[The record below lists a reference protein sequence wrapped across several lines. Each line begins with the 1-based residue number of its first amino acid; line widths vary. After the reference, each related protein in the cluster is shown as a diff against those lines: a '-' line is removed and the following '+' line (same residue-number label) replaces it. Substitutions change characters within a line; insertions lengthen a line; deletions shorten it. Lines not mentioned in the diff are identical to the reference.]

1 LDAAHDDAVL
11 VEVVV
16 SRLATVIVG
25 LAIVCAILG
34 DALHPARVRAYDLL
48 TVDSRTNH
56 VAVVGDSYTTGTDE
70 GGLGPRA
77 WTDLAWHTLASRG
90 VRVAADVAAEG
101 RAGYGVRGDHG
112 SIFQDLTGR
121 AVKPADGLVVFFG
134 SRNDE
139 GVDPGL
145 LAGKARDTFDL
156 ARALAPSAKFLVI
169 GPPWPTADVPWQV
182 LEVRDVLNAA
192 ARAVGAAFI
201 DPIGDRWFVDRPDLI
216 GPDGVHPND
225 AGHQYLA
232 DKIAP
237 LIRMQL
243 SR

>member
-1 LDAAHDDAVL
+1 M
-11 VEVVV
+11 

-25 LAIVCAILG
+25 LAIVCVIFG
-34 DALHPARVRAYDLL
+34 RRVHPTRVRAYDPL
-48 TVDSRTNH
+48 TLDSRLKH
-56 VAVVGDSYTTGTDE
+56 VAVIGDSYTTGTDE

-77 WTDLAWHTLASRG
+77 WTALAWHTLAARG
-90 VRVAADVAAEG
+90 VPIAADVAAEG
-101 RAGYGVRGDHG
+101 RAGYGVPGDHG
-112 SIFQDLTGR
+112 SIFEDLTAR
-121 AVKPADGLVVFFG
+121 AVKPDDALVVFFG

-145 LAGKARDTFDL
+145 LAGKAREAFDL
-156 ARALAPSAKFLVI
+156 ARRFAPSARFLVI
-169 GPPWPTADVPWQV
+169 GPPWPTADVPGPV
-182 LEVRDVLNAA
+182 LQIRDVLNAA
-192 ARAVGAAFI
+192 ARAAGATFV